1 LPFIL
6 NPSPLIARRYLFA
19 RKNIS
24 LISTLTSISIA
35 GVTIGT
41 ALLIVVLSVFNGFFD
56 LIKNMLLAYDP
67 DIRIEASFGRDM
79 HLSENQLDFLHSHP
93 SILVISPFAEGRALI
108 SHRGDTYKVAI
119 VRGVDQQTFPD
130 MVSLEVDFSGAPF
143 DLGVHDRTPGM
154 LMGRALMGQLGL
166 QKGDEVALLSA
177 QSIQR
182 SLTQFSGP
190 RLFNFDLR
198 GVYMMDE
205 MYDGSVI
212 FVDKRAAQRLFNMR
226 TAISGV
232 DIKLTN
238 HELAESVKQELITF
252 FGDEFNVR
260 SWYDLQKP
268 LYDVMN
274 LEKWGAFVILMIIVI
289 VAALN
294 IVGSLTMVVIQ
305 KTRDIALLLSIG
317 FRQRDIRNIFLRQGV
332 YIGIIGCG
340 IGGAIGLVLC
350 WLQDTFGFVKLA
362 GAEAFIIDAY
372 PVAVSAFDVTLVL
385 IGSLFLC
392 LAASLYPAI
401 RASSVTISDA
411 LRYE

>member
-1 LPFIL
+1 
-6 NPSPLIARRYLFA
+6 
-19 RKNIS
+19 
-24 LISTLTSISIA
+24 
-35 GVTIGT
+35 
-41 ALLIVVLSVFNGFFD
+41 
-56 LIKNMLLAYDP
+56 MLLAYDP
-67 DIRIEASFGRDM
+67 DIRIESSLGRDM
-79 HLSENQLDFLHSHP
+79 HLNEDQLDFLQSHP
-93 SILVISPFAEGRALI
+93 SVLVVSPFTEGRALI

-130 MVSLEVDFSGAPF
+130 MVSLEVDFPGAVF
-143 DLGVHDRTPGM
+143 DLGVQDRTPGM
-154 LMGRALMGQLGL
+154 LIGRALMGQLGL
-166 QKGDEVALLSA
+166 QAGEEVALLSA

-190 RLFNFDLR
+190 RLFNFDVR

-226 TAISGV
+226 TSISGV
-232 DIKLTN
+232 DLKLRD
-238 HELAESVKQELITF
+238 HQLAETVKAELISVL
-252 FGDEFNVR
+252 GDGFNVR

-274 LEKWGAFVILMIIVI
+274 LEKWGAFLILMIIVI

-305 KTRDIALLLSIG
+305 KTRDIALLMSIG
-317 FRQRDIRNIFLRQGV
+317 FSQRDIRNIFLQQGV
-332 YIGIIGCG
+332 YIGLIGCG
-340 IGGAIGLVLC
+340 FGGMIGLFLC
-350 WLQDTFGFVKLA
+350 WLQDTFGLVKLA

-372 PVAVSAFDVTLVL
+372 PIAISTFDVTLVL
-385 IGSLFLC
+385 LGSLTLC

-401 RASSVTISDA
+401 KASSINVCDA

>member
-1 LPFIL
+1 
-6 NPSPLIARRYLFA
+6 
-19 RKNIS
+19 
-24 LISTLTSISIA
+24 
-35 GVTIGT
+35 
-41 ALLIVVLSVFNGFFD
+41 
-56 LIKNMLLAYDP
+56 MLLAYDP
-67 DIRIEASFGRDM
+67 DIRIEASSGRDM
-79 HLSENQLDFLHSHP
+79 HLSENQMDFLNTHP
-93 SILVISPFAEGRALI
+93 SILVISTFAEGKALI
-108 SHRGDTYKVAI
+108 SHRGETYKVAV
-119 VRGVDQQTFPD
+119 VRGVDQETFPE

-143 DLGVHDRTPGM
+143 DLSVHDRTPGM

-198 GVYMMDE
+198 GIYMMDE

-238 HELAESVKQELITF
+238 HELAESVKQELIAF
-252 FGDEFNVR
+252 LGDDFSVR

-305 KTRDIALLLSIG
+305 KTRDIALLHSIG
-317 FRQRDIRNIFLRQGV
+317 FREKDIRNIFLRQGV

-340 IGGAIGLVLC
+340 IGGAIGLTLC
-350 WLQDTFGFVKLA
+350 WLQDAYGLVKLA

-372 PVAVSAFDVTLVL
+372 PVSVSAFDVSLVL
-385 IGSLFLC
+385 TGSLLLC

-401 RASSVTISDA
+401 RASSVTVSTA